1 MSEPDSNPTNPLAQ
15 AVLGPHATIQHLARQ
30 AASPPAG
37 TDPRE
42 RFELL
47 DAYMSVV
54 SRHLCATEAA
64 VTPMAH
70 DALPDGRQRVHDY
83 LHDARGFEQTV
94 HMLKERV
101 YGDMNAHGYSVDDL
115 WHEVDTDM
123 ASHVTIETALVEDL
137 CAQLSDEEC
146 DRLASRVLIEAQSA
160 ASRPHPMTP
169 HTGRLGAVARRVWRL
184 ADSFWDTAEGRVVP
198 HRPKPPHPRRESR
211 MTRYVMGAPDFEAE
225 RGANE
230 TRHGDDQSR

>member
-1 MSEPDSNPTNPLAQ
+1 MSEPDTVSTNPLAH

-30 AASPPAG
+30 AASPPPG

-42 RFELL
+42 RFELV

-54 SRHLCATEAA
+54 SRHLCAVEAV
-64 VTPMAH
+64 VTPTAH
-70 DALPDGRQRVHDY
+70 HALPDGRQRVHDY

-101 YGDMNAHGYSVDDL
+101 YGDANAHGYSVDDL
-115 WHEVDTDM
+115 WHEVDADM
-123 ASHVTIETALVEDL
+123 ASHVEIETALVEDL
-137 CAQLSDEEC
+137 CAALSDNDC
-146 DRLASRVLIEAQSA
+146 DRLASKVLIEAQSA
-160 ASRPHPMTP
+160 PTRPHPMTP

-198 HRPKPPHPRRESR
+198 HRRKPPHPRRESR
-211 MTRYVMGAPDFEAE
+211 MTRYVMGAPDFESEPGEE
-225 RGANE
+225 RP
-230 TRHGDDQSR
+230 RQ